1 MFRMHDRKVS
11 LELKQLSKQNLNV
24 NKIPLKET
32 RLQQGNTVYST
43 SGYDWTELSSVKSC
57 YDALTNYGIVNQMLW
72 PYDMTALTLMKLYNV
87 YSWFSYPNIK
97 ESNRV
102 QLLCDHFARVSE
114 NNLDLAV
121 QKKPPNNYWEMESV
135 EGVAEGGGLPRLA
148 ADNEVQHHSGWRPGL
163 PGSKSA
169 RRGSGWQSSR
179 TERPRRRVRN
189 PPKETAGF
197 STQRPD
203 DLL

>member
-102 QLLCDHFARVSE
+102 QL
-114 NNLDLAV
+114 
-121 QKKPPNNYWEMESV
+121 
-135 EGVAEGGGLPRLA
+135 
-148 ADNEVQHHSGWRPGL
+148 
-163 PGSKSA
+163 
-169 RRGSGWQSSR
+169 
-179 TERPRRRVRN
+179 
-189 PPKETAGF
+189 
-197 STQRPD
+197 
-203 DLL
+203 